1 MATTPG
7 ESQDAG
13 SASDRV
19 ADAIRTWMFN
29 RGLEPGDRLGREEDL
44 AERFGVSRP
53 TLREALKLLSSAHLI
68 RAVKGP
74 GGGIFVASTGEDS
87 IGRVISDSVGAM
99 LLAESIDMH
108 ELLDTR
114 ILLEVPLAGLAA
126 LRASD
131 SEVTECRALIDQADS
146 AREDLD
152 TLHRIDSELHAL
164 IVRVAGNRLAGAL
177 MQWVGAVA
185 QAPLYRLLDEALV
198 VPVVYDHLESIVRSV
213 ERGDTS
219 GAERAMRE
227 HLVYIRDVL
236 SAVRPRPAQ

>member
-1 MATTPG
+1 MANDPDL
-7 ESQDAG
+7 QDPG

-19 ADAIRTWMFN
+19 ADAIRAWLFN
-29 RGLEPGDRLGREEDL
+29 QGLQPGDRLGREEDL

-53 TLREALKLLSSAHLI
+53 TLREALKLLSSSHLI

-74 GGGIFVASTGEDS
+74 GGGIFVASTGEES
-87 IGRVISDSVGAM
+87 IGRIISDSVAAM
-99 LLAESIDMH
+99 MLAESIDMR

-126 LRASD
+126 LRATD
-131 SEVTECRALIDQADS
+131 VEVAGFRSLINGADPV
-146 AREDLD
+146 REDLE
-152 TLHRIDSELHAL
+152 TLHRIDSELHAE
-164 IVRVAGNRLAGAL
+164 IIRVAGNRLAGAL

-185 QAPLYRLLDEALV
+185 QEPLYGLLDQALV
-198 VPVVYDHLESIVRSV
+198 VPVVYDHLEAVVRAI

-236 SAVRPRPAQ
+236 GAVTPAPQQ